1 MVCLYRPRL
10 MRVQQERLGTVF
22 CGQSQGKRGAFDTL
36 ASLVGCGGGLR
47 LAKMNAK
54 VHEPLKDVGGG
65 IKVAAVFDPF
75 GNLFGIIENPHFDA
89 KKVR

>member
-1 MVCLYRPRL
+1 
-10 MRVQQERLGTVF
+10 
-22 CGQSQGKRGAFDTL
+22 
-36 ASLVGCGGGLR
+36 
-47 LAKMNAK
+47 MNAK
-54 VHEPLKDVGGG
+54 VHESLKDVGGG